1 MTMGRQPIALVDSGL
16 LPGPENL
23 AVDREGL
30 RRHAQGTY
38 PDLLRM
44 YRSKP
49 TACVGRHQAIDREL
63 RLPYC
68 KRHRIAIARRI
79 TGGGALYL
87 DERQLGIS
95 LLIARP
101 RESTPFTAERAL
113 AQFCRAIMA
122 GLRTLGVESQFAP
135 PNDIEIDGRKL
146 ASAFLA
152 VEDGSLLLQG
162 FVLLDVDM
170 RRILE
175 TLRVP
180 TEKLSPN
187 GLASARERLVTLSQL
202 LGGPQDA
209 SEVGRALA
217 TGIARVFNR
226 DLQPGA
232 ADDLAPATVPSD
244 DEAFSLAID
253 WREAG
258 WSEGI
263 WRTAGGVLRARVRYD
278 PDADLPEAV
287 EFASD
292 QHIVPADLLTTI
304 ADVLQSTDITHAPD
318 VVRNLYATSAAE
330 TPDISHDDV
339 VHVFELAVE
348 KARMAHACGVNP
360 ERLMLYCPDRETSA
374 RTIFNKA
381 SALLVPYCAKPAWCK
396 FREHEECPGC
406 GMCTVSEAY
415 RLARERNLRPITI
428 LNYEH
433 LVSTLRRIKADGAQ
447 AYLGM
452 CCTYFFVKR
461 QRAFQEAGLP
471 ALLMDIAGTTCYE
484 LKEEAAAYAGTFK
497 AQTQVDRRV
506 LRQVMRFFPRVP
518 NADCRPARRK
528 KTAAH

>member
-1 MTMGRQPIALVDSGL
+1 MTLGRQPIALVDSGL
-16 LPGPENL
+16 LPGAENM
-23 AVDREGL
+23 AVDREAL
-30 RRHAQGTY
+30 RRHAAGTC
-38 PDLLRM
+38 PDLLRV

-101 RESTPFTAERAL
+101 RESSPFTVERAL
-113 AQFCRAIMA
+113 AQFCRAIIA
-122 GLRTLGVESQFAP
+122 GLYTLGVEAQFAP
-135 PNDIEIDGRKL
+135 PNDVEIDGRKL

-152 VEDGSLLLQG
+152 AEEGSLLLQG
-162 FVLLDVDM
+162 FVLLDIDM
-170 RRILE
+170 RRVLE

-180 TEKLSPN
+180 TEKLSPD
-187 GLASARERLVTLSQL
+187 GLAGARERLVTLTDV
-202 LGGPQDA
+202 LGGPQNGA
-209 SEVGRALA
+209 GVGQALA
-217 TGIARVFNR
+217 TGIAQVFNR
-226 DLQPGA
+226 ELQPTA
-232 ADDLAPATVPSD
+232 APDLASTTAPE
-244 DEAFSLAID
+244 DEAFALALD

-278 PDADLPEAV
+278 PEADLPEAV

-292 QHIVPADLLTTI
+292 QHIVPADLLTTV
-304 ADVLQSTDITHAPD
+304 ADVLQATDIAHAPD
-318 VVRNLYATSAAE
+318 IVRNVYTTSAAE
-330 TPDISHDDV
+330 TPDLSHHDLA
-339 VHVFELAVE
+339 HVFELALE

-360 ERLMLYCPDRETSA
+360 ERLMLYSPDREPSA
-374 RTIFNKA
+374 RAIFDKA

-396 FREHEECPGC
+396 FREQEECPGC
-406 GMCTVSEAY
+406 GMCAVSEAY

-433 LVSTLRRIKADGAQ
+433 LVSTLRRIKAEGVQ

-484 LKEEAAAYAGTFK
+484 LKEEGAAYAGAFK

-506 LRQVMRFFPRVP
+506 LRQVMRFFPRAP
-518 NADCRPARRK
+518 KADERPTRRK